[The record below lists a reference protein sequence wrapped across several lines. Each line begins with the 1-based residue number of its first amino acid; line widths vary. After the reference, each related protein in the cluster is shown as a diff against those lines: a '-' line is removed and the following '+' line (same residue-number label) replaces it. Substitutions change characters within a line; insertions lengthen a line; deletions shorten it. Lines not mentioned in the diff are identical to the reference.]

1 MKKWNYMY
9 TYTVIYMYLLKP
21 VSPSSESLFMQVY
34 KSSYYWYMI
43 ILDSDGFSKEYSH
56 FKKKLDR
63 SLWIQTVSMNRL
75 SIRSLGF
82 ASLTLITKR
91 STPTNCAA
99 AVTTSVCMIARVV
112 VYTISTARKF
122 TTSSKKS
129 RCASYM

>member
-1 MKKWNYMY
+1 MKLHVYIHSHIYVLIETSFSFKWV
-9 TYTVIYMYLLKP
+9 TVHACVQKQLLLIHDYIGFWR
-21 VSPSSESLFMQVY
+21 LFKRV
-34 KSSYYWYMI
+34 
-43 ILDSDGFSKEYSH
+43 L